1 MQGGKAVRTDCNHP
15 IVDFTPL
22 ARRQVTAR
30 FDAGAISSDG
40 GVILLRE
47 VDRRIR
53 LLDRVDQA
61 IRDPRHPIFVEHQQ
75 RTLLAQRVLAIACG
89 WEDLNDHATLRNDL
103 VFQLATDRKASGR
116 KSGQGDVDPERP
128 LASASTLCRLEN
140 RIDRQACV
148 QINKLLVE
156 LFIESHK
163 TPAGEASSR
172 AGEASSRAGEA
183 STRAGEAS
191 SPPKEVVLDFDA
203 TDDPIHGRQEG
214 RFFHGYYDQYCFL
227 PLYVFAGEQLLCAY
241 LRPSNID
248 GARHAWAILALITRR
263 LRQAWPGVKIIFR
276 GDGGFCRWKM
286 LRWCDRRGVDYIVG
300 LAKNSRLTAMSTPLM
315 DQAQRAFKETGLK
328 QRLFGELA
336 YAAGTWEKERR
347 VIARIEHTDKG
358 ENPRFVVTSL
368 AGDGQALYERIYCAR
383 GEVENRIK
391 EQQLGLFA
399 DRTSCHD
406 FMANQFRLLLS
417 SLAYVLIET
426 LRRTFLAG
434 TELARAQAGTIR
446 LKLLK
451 IGALVRRSVRRIV
464 IHLSE
469 SFPLR
474 DLVGSLVASMTG

>member
-1 MQGGKAVRTDCNHP
+1 MQTDCNKP
-15 IVDFTPL
+15 TIDFTPL
-22 ARRQVTAR
+22 ARRQITAR

-40 GVILLRE
+40 GVVLLRE

-53 LLDRVDQA
+53 LLDRVDSL
-61 IRDPRHPIFVEHQQ
+61 IHDPRNPFLVEHQQ
-75 RTLLAQRVLAIACG
+75 RTLLAQRVMAIACG

-116 KSGQGDVDPERP
+116 KPGQGDVDPERP
-128 LASASTLCRLEN
+128 LASAPTLCRLEN
-140 RIDRQACV
+140 RVDRRACV
-148 QINKLLVE
+148 EINKLLVE

-163 TPAGEASSR
+163 TREGK
-172 AGEASSRAGEA
+172 A
-183 STRAGEAS
+183 ST
-191 SPPKEVVLDFDA
+191 PPKEVILDFDA
-203 TDDPIHGRQEG
+203 TDDPIHGKQEG

-248 GARHAWAILALITRR
+248 GAKHAWAILALIAKR
-263 LRQAWPGVKIIFR
+263 LRQAWPDVKIIFR
-276 GDGGFCRWKM
+276 GDSGFCRWKM
-286 LRWCDRRGVDYIVG
+286 LRWCDRHGVDYIAG
-300 LAKNSRLTAMSTPLM
+300 LARNSRLTALSQPLM
-315 DQAQRAFKETGLK
+315 DQAQQAFQETGQK
-328 QRLFGELA
+328 QRLFGELT
-336 YAAGTWEKERR
+336 YAAATWDKERR
-347 VIARIEHTDKG
+347 VVARIEHTDKG
-358 ENPRFVVTSL
+358 ENPRFIVTSL
-368 AGDGQALYERIYCAR
+368 AGEGQMLYEQIYCAR

-406 FMANQFRLLLS
+406 FVANQFRLLLS

-426 LRRTFLAG
+426 LRREFLAG
-434 TELARAQAGTIR
+434 TELARAQASTIR

-469 SFPLR
+469 SFPLGG
-474 DLVGSLVASMTG
+474 LVRTLVADMTG

>member
-1 MQGGKAVRTDCNHP
+1 MHTDCNKP

-22 ARRQVTAR
+22 ARRQVTGR

-47 VDRRIR
+47 VDRRIN
-53 LLDRVDQA
+53 LFDRVDQL
-61 IRDPRHPIFVEHQQ
+61 IPDPRNPFFTEHDQ
-75 RTLLAQRVLAIACG
+75 RTLIAQRVLAIACG
-89 WEDLNDHATLRNDL
+89 WEDLNDHGTLRRDL
-103 VFQLATDRKASGR
+103 ILQLATGRKASGR

-140 RIDRQACV
+140 RIDRHTCV
-148 QINKLLVE
+148 EINKLLVE
-156 LFIESHK
+156 LFIESHR
-163 TPAGEASSR
+163 T
-172 AGEASSRAGEA
+172 
-183 STRAGEAS
+183 
-191 SPPKEVVLDFDA
+191 PPKEIVLDFDA
-203 TDDPIHGRQEG
+203 TDDAVHGKQEG

-248 GARHAWAILALITRR
+248 GAKHAWAILALITKR
-263 LRQAWPGVKIIFR
+263 LRQVWPDVKIIFR
-276 GDGGFCRWKM
+276 GDSGFCRWKM
-286 LRWCDRRGVDYIVG
+286 LRWCDRHGVDYIVG
-300 LAKNSRLTAMSTPLM
+300 LAKNTQLNRMSATLM
-315 DQAQRAFKETGLK
+315 ANAEKAFKETGQK
-328 QRLFGELA
+328 QRLFGEFT
-336 YAAGTWEKERR
+336 YAAGTWDRERR

-358 ENPRFVVTSL
+358 ENPRYVVTSL
-368 AGDGQALYERIYCAR
+368 ADEGQVLYEEVYCAR
-383 GEVENRIK
+383 GEMENRIK

-417 SLAYVLIET
+417 SMAYVLIET
-426 LRRTFLAG
+426 LRRTVLPG
-434 TELARAQAGTIR
+434 TELARAQATTIR

-451 IGALVRRSVRRIV
+451 IGALVQRSVRRIV

-474 DLVGSLVASMTG
+474 GLVQSLVATLSG

>member
-1 MQGGKAVRTDCNHP
+1 MRTDCNNP
-15 IVDFTPL
+15 SIDFTPL
-22 ARRQVTAR
+22 ARRQITAR

-53 LLDRVDQA
+53 LLDRVDSL
-61 IRDPRHPIFVEHQQ
+61 IRDPRNPFLVEHQQ
-75 RTLLAQRVLAIACG
+75 RTLLAQRVMAIACG

-103 VFQLATDRKASGR
+103 VFQLATDRKATGR
-116 KSGQGDVDPERP
+116 KRGQGDVDPERP
-128 LASASTLCRLEN
+128 LASAPTLCRLEN
-140 RIDRQACV
+140 RVDRRACV
-148 QINKLLVE
+148 EINKLLVE
-156 LFIESHK
+156 LFIESHP
-163 TPAGEASSR
+163 T
-172 AGEASSRAGEA
+172 
-183 STRAGEAS
+183 
-191 SPPKEVVLDFDA
+191 PPKEVILDFDA
-203 TDDPIHGRQEG
+203 TDDPIHGKQEG

-248 GARHAWAILALITRR
+248 GAKHAWAILALIAKR
-263 LRQAWPGVKIIFR
+263 LRQAWPDVKIIFR
-276 GDGGFCRWKM
+276 GDSGFCRWKM
-286 LRWCDRRGVDYIVG
+286 LRWCDRHGVDYIVG
-300 LAKNSRLTAMSTPLM
+300 LAKNSRLTAMSKPLM
-315 DQAQRAFKETGLK
+315 DQAEQAFKETGQK
-328 QRLFGELA
+328 QRLFGELI
-336 YAAGTWEKERR
+336 YAASTWEKERR

-358 ENPRFVVTSL
+358 ENPRFIVTSL
-368 AGDGQALYERIYCAR
+368 AGEGQRLYEQIYCAR

-406 FMANQFRLLLS
+406 FVANQFRLLLS

-426 LRRTFLAG
+426 LRREFLAG

-469 SFPLR
+469 SFPLGG
-474 DLVGSLVASMTG
+474 LVQSLVASLTG